1 MNNNFVKTRSTR
13 DIIISTVLLAGGV
26 LMVAL
31 PTPASVNIAGLFIAC
46 TGIVLFAVLKTGWKN
61 SETREKFSSK
71 TLYFSREMENKL
83 KEAMEGSLKS
93 ITADTTSQSSA
104 IKLDILYNKK
114 TGKAFC
120 QLSEYIPYQYHPFT
134 EMIPKPVD
142 EVLHLV

>member
-1 MNNNFVKTRSTR
+1 
-13 DIIISTVLLAGGV
+13 
-26 LMVAL
+26 
-31 PTPASVNIAGLFIAC
+31 
-46 TGIVLFAVLKTGWKN
+46 
-61 SETREKFSSK
+61 
-71 TLYFSREMENKL
+71 MENKL

-134 EMIPKPVD
+134 EMISKPV
-142 EVLHLV
+142 EEILHLV